1 SMGQLADG
9 SGLAR
14 AVDAGD
20 HHHQRAGAPQVERP
34 LERPQVVGQ
43 DLAQRRLDLGGI
55 LDAFLAHA
63 GAQGGQQL
71 LGGLEPGVGHDQ
83 RRFELLEQV
92 LVDLDAHEQA
102 AQALA
107 GARQALLEPPQPGSL
122 PGRLGGGG
130 RGRRGL
136 RRNDRLGLR
145 LRRGHGGL
153 DRRGLGRL
161 GGLDRRRRGRRG
173 RRRLRGRRLAGG
185 RLDRGGGAA
194 RVGLGRRGGAVGR
207 RFYGRRGVRRRRGIG
222 LRGGGRRGFFFLEEA
237 EHGRKYIPPG
247 GRAPPG
253 RL

>member
-1 SMGQLADG
+1 
-9 SGLAR
+9 
-14 AVDAGD
+14 
-20 HHHQRAGAPQVERP
+20 
-34 LERPQVVGQ
+34 
-43 DLAQRRLDLGGI
+43 DLGGV

-71 LGGLEPGVGHDQ
+71 LGGFEPGVGHDQ

-153 DRRGLGRL
+153 DRRGL
-161 GGLDRRRRGRRG
+161 DRRRRGRRGSDRRG

-185 RLDRGGGAA
+185 RLDRGRGTA
-194 RVGLGRRGGAVGR
+194 RVRLRRRRGALGR
-207 RFYGRRGVRRRRGIG
+207 RFYG
-222 LRGGGRRGFFFLEEA
+222 
-237 EHGRKYIPPG
+237 
-247 GRAPPG
+247 
-253 RL
+253 